1 MQIAAP
7 ASPPPVAPSKPRNAS
22 QPDEIPSGAWQ
33 YVDAFESATQEP
45 PELKGVVYR
54 QEASGTVEILKW
66 SGETKPEPP
75 PDIPADAVKNGRV
88 VIYVDGI
95 HQMWGEQQR
104 QINHLL
110 HGSSGHG
117 ANVDQPV
124 IGIHEGAGK
133 SGFRDGVR
141 IAKAMVM
148 TKLVQAGVVP
158 LKWAQKKLYKI
169 DPAIKAVH
177 DQLSQ
182 SLQEGRQVQLMTHSG
197 GGQET
202 AAALAL
208 LAREGYKK
216 QISENVRVLS
226 LASAAAKQDFT
237 KSGVKQ
243 ENLYYTGSKKDP
255 VYSIFRHHLHLTT
268 LPINIPFW
276 YDVARYL
283 TSLPFQQPGAL
294 AVHSP
299 DYIFA
304 KNVNEEGRQRIDK
317 FLAGGPGGAYPL
329 P

>member
-7 ASPPPVAPSKPRNAS
+7 AGPPQVINKPRNAGH
-22 QPDEIPSGAWQ
+22 PDEIPSGAWD
-33 YVDAFESATQEP
+33 YVDAFESATEEP

-54 QEASGTVEILKW
+54 QEASGTVEILKF

-95 HQMWGEQQR
+95 HQMWSEQNR
-104 QINHLL
+104 QIDQFL
-110 HGSSGHG
+110 HGHNPNG

-133 SGFRDGVR
+133 SGFHDGVR

-182 SLQEGRQVQLMTHSG
+182 SLQAGRQVQLMTHSG

-202 AAALAL
+202 VAALAL
-208 LAREGYKK
+208 LAREGFKK

-226 LASAAAKQDFT
+226 LASAAAAKDFT
-237 KSGVKQ
+237 KSGIKP

-276 YDVARYL
+276 YDVAKYL

-304 KNVNEEGRQRIDK
+304 KNMNDEGRQKIDK
-317 FLAGGPGGAYPL
+317 FLAGGPGGSYPL

>member
-1 MQIAAP
+1 MQITAP
-7 ASPPPVAPSKPRNAS
+7 ALKVAPPPQRPG
-22 QPDEIPSGAWQ
+22 QPDQNEIPSGAWD
-33 YVDAFESATQEP
+33 YVDAFESATEEP

-54 QEASGTVEILKW
+54 QEADKTVEVLKF
-66 SGETKPEPP
+66 SGETTPELP
-75 PDIPADAVKNGRV
+75 PDIPADAVKNNRA

-104 QINHLL
+104 QIHQFL
-110 HGSSGHG
+110 HGHNRNG
-117 ANVDQPV
+117 ANVEQSV

-148 TKLVQAGVVP
+148 TKLVQSGLVP

-177 DQLSQ
+177 DQLTQ
-182 SLQEGRQVQLMTHSG
+182 SLKAGRQVQLMTHSG

-202 AAALAL
+202 VAALAL
-208 LAREGYKK
+208 LAREGKKK
-216 QISENVRVLS
+216 QVAENVRVLS
-226 LASAAAKQDFT
+226 LASAASARDFT
-237 KSGVKQ
+237 KSGIKP

-255 VYSIFRHHLHLTT
+255 VYSIFRHHLHLIT
-268 LPINIPFW
+268 LPVHIPFW
-276 YDVARYL
+276 IDVAKYL
-283 TSLPFQQPGAL
+283 FSLPFQEPGAL

-304 KNVNEEGRQRIDK
+304 KNMNDEGRQRIQK
-317 FLAGGPGGAYPL
+317 FLDGGPGGTYPL